1 MISRALDDSFLSSQ
15 SRGYMS
21 MLLWAHYKFVFAV
34 YQGPNFVVL
43 STGVAGGQDKAQYLA

>member
-21 MLLWAHYKFVFAV
+21 MLLGAHYKFVFAV
-34 YQGPNFVVL
+34 YQGANFVVL